1 MRQIDSR
8 RSRRLVDITRD
19 GLRRVIVPP
28 STVVVIATEPASGT
42 PADAGPDLP
51 VRRVEGVVQVISTVP
66 WRWGTD
72 VFLKRRGGRVI
83 GLRRREIGGWAE
95 REIVAAGKRSA
106 QNRGMYIGQI
116 TTHWPIVH

>member
-19 GLRRVIVPP
+19 GLRCVIVPP

-95 REIVAAGKRSA
+95 REIVTVRKRSA
-106 QNRGMYIGQI
+106 QSSRMFMG
-116 TTHWPIVH
+116 